1 MSADTLAGVLSNDK
15 GLAAA
20 VADKTGPAFFT
31 PQQLQQFSN
40 RLAAQGN
47 FFHKTPDGA
56 PDPNMVRAYA
66 MVASGRGGELASM
79 IASHGYMSD
88 GAIAGAGVRSASENQ
103 GMLGADVGLS
113 RQEHARVQ
121 AAAGVAPGSAGGVPK
136 ATAGVA
142 GMVGIGA
149 PPSISDSSA
158 GSSGA
163 PPSSVPPAGGSH
175 VPSPRSSS
183 APTRSP
189 GSSTRAHPAA
199 GAAAPPAQDNLTPP
213 STPNGAPPGR
223 LSEGQI
229 GDVLNPASGPSDSIR
244 AAGDGVAR
252 APTLGAAGEQ
262 ALKAWNGT
270 WDSLPPAAQAALISA
285 SVAYAASKAGP
296 AAALL
301 KNGASA
307 AKSMRAALSNP
318 GVRQAVQAAF
328 QSRASSMGSMNAIPG
343 GRAVVLSAA
352 AAAAAP
358 VLVQAISQSL
368 SGQAPASTQPTPS
381 LDPPRPAFEGSNAH
395 LIPR

>member
-1 MSADTLAGVLSNDK
+1 
-15 GLAAA
+15 
-20 VADKTGPAFFT
+20 
-31 PQQLQQFSN
+31 
-40 RLAAQGN
+40 
-47 FFHKTPDGA
+47 
-56 PDPNMVRAYA
+56 MV
-66 MVASGRGGELASM
+66 
-79 IASHGYMSD
+79 ASHGYMSD
-88 GAIAGAGVRSASENQ
+88 GAVAGVGVRSAAENQ
-103 GMLGADVGLS
+103 NMLGADVGLS
-113 RQEHARVQ
+113 RQDRAGVQ
-121 AAAGVAPGSAGGVPK
+121 AAAAGAPGSSGSIPK
-136 ATAGVA
+136 STAGVA

-149 PPSISDSSA
+149 PPSIPDGSV

-163 PPSSVPPAGGSH
+163 APVAPPPSTGTHA
-175 VPSPRSSS
+175 PSARSS
-183 APTRSP
+183 APPSPSSGSASRSIPASATP
-189 GSSTRAHPAA
+189 GH
-199 GAAAPPAQDNLTPP
+199 DNLTPP
-213 STPNGAPPGR
+213 STPNGAPAGR

-229 GDVLNPASGPSDSIR
+229 GEVLNPASGPSDSIR
-244 AAGDGVAR
+244 AAGESVAR
-252 APTLGAAGEQ
+252 APTLGSAGEQ

-285 SVAYAASKAGP
+285 SVTYAASKAGP
-296 AAALL
+296 ATALL
-301 KNGASA
+301 KTGVAA
-307 AKSMRAALSNP
+307 AKAMRQALSNP